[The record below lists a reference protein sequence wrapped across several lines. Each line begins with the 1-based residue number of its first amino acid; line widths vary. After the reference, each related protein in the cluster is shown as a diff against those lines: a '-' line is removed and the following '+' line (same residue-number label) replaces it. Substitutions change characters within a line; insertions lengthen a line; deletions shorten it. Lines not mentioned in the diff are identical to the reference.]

1 VYSTVR
7 SGIVEDLNSSV
18 SDQMA
23 SGEIQG
29 NGNVTAGKAGTR
41 KIKADGSLHKEG
53 QTQVWASGSRR
64 SNVGIKMAVERFGRI
79 AAAKIINPEIVVELE
94 RIRKNIAY
102 KENQFGAKRV
112 AVKVEAF
119 TRSASRIRVP
129 NALQRQA
136 GRINVLPLVDR
147 RILYTSLL
155 RDRDI
160 ELIKQ
165 ELSHRELSTE
175 GG

>member
-1 VYSTVR
+1 MYSTAR

-18 SDQMA
+18 LDQMA
-23 SGEIQG
+23 SGEIRG

-41 KIKADGSLHKEG
+41 KRKADESLRKEG

-79 AAAKIINPEIVVELE
+79 AAAKIINREIVVELE
-94 RIRKNIAY
+94 RVWKNIAD
-102 KENQFGAKRV
+102 KENQFEAKRV

-119 TRSASRIRVP
+119 TRSAKKIRVR

-136 GRINVLPLVDR
+136 GRIDVLPLVDR
-147 RILYTSLL
+147 QILYTSLL
-155 RDRDI
+155 RD
-160 ELIKQ
+160 
-165 ELSHRELSTE
+165 
-175 GG
+175 